1 LLMGWSALTEII
13 SFVIQIGG
21 VAFDLVLL
29 MPGIVLGTVVNGSFF
44 SVAAGSKRSIILK
57 AC

>member
-1 LLMGWSALTEII
+1 MGWSALTEII